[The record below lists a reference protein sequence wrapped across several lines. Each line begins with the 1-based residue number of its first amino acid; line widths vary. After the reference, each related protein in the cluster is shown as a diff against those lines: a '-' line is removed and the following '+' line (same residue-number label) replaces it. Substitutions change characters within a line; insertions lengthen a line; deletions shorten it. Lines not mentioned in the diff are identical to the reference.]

1 MVLVLLFC
9 TILIIAISLF
19 FLIIFSTLKIEIK
32 NFKTSNLTTNKE
44 KSTFTNSKKYS
55 KYEVN
60 TALEILNKLKY
71 FSLNLNSRKIKKI
84 TLKMHLDK
92 TKIKELEREISI
104 SDIKEVMNIK
114 PKISYMDLKLKLG
127 IDDVLLTTYS
137 VPIISTL
144 ISILLPYTVE
154 NKDVNNIKY
163 ELSLLGSSYFCTYY
177 RNAVLSE
184 IAELYNINIPCNYG
198 FVGIAHH
205 FASYKPFAFKR
216 SKTSGNCFV
225 CEIKPVSEA
234 FI

>member
-9 TILIIAISLF
+9 TILIIVISLF
-19 FLIIFSTLKIEIK
+19 FLIIFSMLKIEIK
-32 NFKTSNLTTNKE
+32 NFKISNLTTNKE
-44 KSTFTNSKKYS
+44 KFTCANPNKYS
-55 KYEVN
+55 KYEISIG
-60 TALEILNKLKY
+60 LEILNKIKY

-104 SDIKEVMNIK
+104 SDIKEVMNIR

-163 ELSLLGSSYFCTYY
+163 EVKPIYNNGNIYDLQLNIGVKIKVIRILNAVYRIYKNKKNKSKKKMYKLSKIGTYY
-177 RNAVLSE
+177 Q
-184 IAELYNINIPCNYG
+184 
-198 FVGIAHH
+198 
-205 FASYKPFAFKR
+205 
-216 SKTSGNCFV
+216 
-225 CEIKPVSEA
+225 
-234 FI
+234 

>member
-32 NFKTSNLTTNKE
+32 NFKISNLTTNKE
-44 KSTFTNSKKYS
+44 KFTCANPNKYS

-60 TALEILNKLKY
+60 IALEILNKLKY

-114 PKISYMDLKLKLG
+114 PKISYLDLKLKLG

-163 ELSLLGSSYFCTYY
+163 EVKPIYNNGNVYDMKLNIGVKIKVIKILNAVYKIYKSKKDKNNKKMYKSSKIGTYY
-177 RNAVLSE
+177 Q
-184 IAELYNINIPCNYG
+184 
-198 FVGIAHH
+198 
-205 FASYKPFAFKR
+205 
-216 SKTSGNCFV
+216 
-225 CEIKPVSEA
+225 
-234 FI
+234 

>member
-60 TALEILNKLKY
+60 IALEILNKLKY

-104 SDIKEVMNIK
+104 SDIKEVMNIR

-163 ELSLLGSSYFCTYY
+163 EVKPIYNNGNVYDMKLNIGVKIKVIKILNAVYKIYKSKKDKNKKKMYKLSKIGTYY
-177 RNAVLSE
+177 Q
-184 IAELYNINIPCNYG
+184 
-198 FVGIAHH
+198 
-205 FASYKPFAFKR
+205 
-216 SKTSGNCFV
+216 
-225 CEIKPVSEA
+225 
-234 FI
+234 

>member
-60 TALEILNKLKY
+60 IALEILNKLKY

-114 PKISYMDLKLKLG
+114 PKISYLDLKLKLG

-137 VPIISTL
+137 VPIISTV

-154 NKDVNNIKY
+154 KEDVNNIKY
-163 ELSLLGSSYFCTYY
+163 EVKPIYNNGNVYDMKLNIGVKIKVIKILNAVYRIYKNKKNKSKKKMYKLSKIGTYY
-177 RNAVLSE
+177 Q
-184 IAELYNINIPCNYG
+184 
-198 FVGIAHH
+198 
-205 FASYKPFAFKR
+205 
-216 SKTSGNCFV
+216 
-225 CEIKPVSEA
+225 
-234 FI
+234 

>member
-9 TILIIAISLF
+9 TILIIVISLF

-32 NFKTSNLTTNKE
+32 NFKISNLTTNKE
-44 KSTFTNSKKYS
+44 KSTCTNSNKYSNKYS
-55 KYEVN
+55 KYKVSIG
-60 TALEILNKLKY
+60 LETLNKIKY

-104 SDIKEVMNIK
+104 SDIKEVINIR

-154 NKDVNNIKY
+154 KKDVNNIKY
-163 ELSLLGSSYFCTYY
+163 EIKPIYNNGNVYDMQLNIGVKIKIIKILNAVYKIYKSKKDKNKKKMYKLSKIGTYY
-177 RNAVLSE
+177 Q
-184 IAELYNINIPCNYG
+184 
-198 FVGIAHH
+198 
-205 FASYKPFAFKR
+205 
-216 SKTSGNCFV
+216 
-225 CEIKPVSEA
+225 
-234 FI
+234 